1 MKQRVCLGLA
11 LLFSVAAGADA
22 PPGTPPKVI
31 SMVAPKYPVAL
42 RLNGTRGEV
51 LMEFTVDAA
60 GEVCELVI
68 VKSTHPEFEPSAIE
82 ALLQWKFEP
91 ALVNGQPV
99 NMRLQRPIRF
109 ELKDDDGIEVGVD
122 AFKVPSKPPKEAP
135 PALQYDQP
143 PKPVLTSAP
152 VYPFELLEQKI
163 KGSATIV
170 FVIDPAGHTRQVIV
184 REASR
189 PEFGAAAAAMISA
202 WEFEPARKNGQPCWA
217 MLSKKQIFDRADRD
231 SPVNESAERLLK
243 ARKKDPASVLADL
256 RQLDRVPKARYQP
269 SPVLPDAMREK
280 PVVAEAEI
288 EFIIDRTG
296 RAQLPRVR
304 SATREDFGWAAAT
317 AVARWIFA
325 PPTKNGK
332 PVDVKVVVPV
342 AYEPSSEAGPP
353 PPDVPPDVKA

>member
-1 MKQRVCLGLA
+1 MV
-11 LLFSVAAGADA
+11 
-22 PPGTPPKVI
+22 TPE
-31 SMVAPKYPVAL
+31 YPVAL
-42 RLNGTRGEV
+42 RMNGNRGEV
-51 LMEFTVDAA
+51 LMEFTVDAT
-60 GEVCELVI
+60 GEVCEPVI
-68 VKSTHPEFEPSAIE
+68 VKSTHPEFEPPAIE
-82 ALLQWKFEP
+82 ALLQWKFKP
-91 ALVNGQPV
+91 AIVNGQPV
-99 NMRLQRPIRF
+99 STRLRQPVAF
-109 ELKDDDGIEVGVD
+109 QLEGGMAGGGVD
-122 AFKVPSKPPKEAP
+122 AFKVPSRPPKEAP

-163 KGSATIV
+163 KGSALIV

-231 SPVNESAERLLK
+231 SPVNASAERLLK

-269 SPVLPDAMREK
+269 SPVLPDAMCVK
-280 PVVAEAEI
+280 PVAAKAEI

-353 PPDVPPDVKA
+353 PPDVPSEVKA